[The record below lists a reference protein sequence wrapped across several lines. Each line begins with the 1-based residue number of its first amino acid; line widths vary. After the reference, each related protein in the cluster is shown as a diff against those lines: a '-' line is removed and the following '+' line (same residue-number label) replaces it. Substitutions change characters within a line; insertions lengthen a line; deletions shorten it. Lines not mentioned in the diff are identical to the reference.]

1 MFFIQKPFHDLQRKY
16 QETHGLFF
24 TQSEQLFKRFEQIFK
39 NKIEYFGDYENLKKT
54 YEMIK
59 LELDTKAKE
68 GVVKLEHF
76 VKDRN
81 AKSFT
86 AYYEPVKINLDLY
99 ASTVKKMMDELQKF
113 LRPEEEAKIAIAE
126 VKEIVRVL
134 RAEYFAKQH
143 QLNVLEPQFNTL
155 LQHLDNRMLE
165 VESRLDT
172 GDYDEIDTNLKK
184 MTKVS
189 RKVLGLLDTLPR
201 LVVLITRTIPDKI
214 TALKVDVETLS
225 KQGYPLHNLLIK
237 DTLTKIATDLEE
249 FQERLFQFD
258 LTGIETALL
267 SYSEKIDSFY
277 PLFDIEKNAKIIV
290 EAELDSTYNLVNN
303 LEKKFSKMNAT
314 LPQVKNVYVI
324 EDSQLQAIEVMKLI
338 ISRLNMTKRGLDTLV
353 LSGTKQPFSIQVDKI
368 TQLKTDAV
376 EVEKMMEGFLHY
388 IASLKQQS
396 EAAFHAVNQYY
407 LRLKSTE
414 KILLDLHLPQ
424 FEQPLLTTLTSYY
437 ARLQQIVEA
446 LSQLPINMNVI
457 QQNLKFMHEQAE
469 TLIRN
474 IEHNVNLATDTES
487 LLLKANKDRH
497 RTSDNQRII
506 SLAEQA
512 FFEGKFEK
520 ANLETATLLKKIQS
534 LKSTK

>member
-267 SYSEKIDSFY
+267 SYSE
-277 PLFDIEKNAKIIV
+277 
-290 EAELDSTYNLVNN
+290 
-303 LEKKFSKMNAT
+303 
-314 LPQVKNVYVI
+314 
-324 EDSQLQAIEVMKLI
+324 
-338 ISRLNMTKRGLDTLV
+338 
-353 LSGTKQPFSIQVDKI
+353 
-368 TQLKTDAV
+368 
-376 EVEKMMEGFLHY
+376 
-388 IASLKQQS
+388 
-396 EAAFHAVNQYY
+396 
-407 LRLKSTE
+407 
-414 KILLDLHLPQ
+414 
-424 FEQPLLTTLTSYY
+424 
-437 ARLQQIVEA
+437 
-446 LSQLPINMNVI
+446 
-457 QQNLKFMHEQAE
+457 
-469 TLIRN
+469 
-474 IEHNVNLATDTES
+474 
-487 LLLKANKDRH
+487 
-497 RTSDNQRII
+497 
-506 SLAEQA
+506 
-512 FFEGKFEK
+512 
-520 ANLETATLLKKIQS
+520 
-534 LKSTK
+534 